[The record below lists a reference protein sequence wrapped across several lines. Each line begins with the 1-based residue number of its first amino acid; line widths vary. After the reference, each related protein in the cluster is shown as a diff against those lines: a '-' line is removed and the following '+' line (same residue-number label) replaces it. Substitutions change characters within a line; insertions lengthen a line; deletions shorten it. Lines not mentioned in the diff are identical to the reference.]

1 MADYHFSKFNL
12 TFARSKTDS
21 LMSKNINILFC
32 TDFSEHADT
41 AFDHAMDQAKKY
53 NAKLHLFHVI
63 MPTDPCGNSKRMKS
77 TDRADSTGS
86 AESDD
91 DLVQQAIGA
100 LKLKYSEM
108 VNDSIRGYEF
118 VVKMGSPDVEVVR
131 YAKQKDIDMIIMG
144 ALGIPEKDR
153 ATRIRTAANVSKF
166 APCQV
171 IVIQKNVQPSFGI

>member
-1 MADYHFSKFNL
+1 
-12 TFARSKTDS
+12 
-21 LMSKNINILFC
+21 MSKNINILFC

-63 MPTDPCGNSKRMKS
+63 MPTDPCGRSNSIKS
-77 TDRADSTGS
+77 SDAADSPGS
-86 AESDD
+86 AESEE

-100 LKLKYSEM
+100 LKLKYSELL
-108 VNDSIRGYEF
+108 NDSIPSYEY

-131 YAKQKDIDMIIMG
+131 YAKQNSIDMIIMG

-171 IVIQKNVQPSFGI
+171 VVIQKNVQPSFGI

>member
-1 MADYHFSKFNL
+1 MP
-12 TFARSKTDS
+12 
-21 LMSKNINILFC
+21 KNINILFC
-32 TDFSEHADT
+32 TDFSEHANT
-41 AFDHAMDQAKKY
+41 ALDHAMDQAKKY

-63 MPTDPCGNSKRMKS
+63 MPADPCARSSSMKS
-77 TDRADSTGS
+77 TDPASSPDST
-86 AESDD
+86 ESEN

-100 LKLKYSEM
+100 LKLKYSELL
-108 VNDSIRGYEF
+108 NDSIRGYEF

-131 YAKQKDIDMIIMG
+131 YAKQNGIDMIIMG

-171 IVIQKNVQPSFGI
+171 VVIQKNIQPSFGI